1 MAKDSHHTIII
12 KKVQHDDHDEG
23 HGGAWKVAFA
33 DFAIAMMAFFMVLWV
48 MEVATK
54 DERQKVQQYMATYSV
69 FDNMDNVFDISNSP
83 FPVDFAGQASP
94 LENPVKS
101 DFDGNDKLGSA
112 LFQENKSQ
120 GQYKNKDLGKLQGKY
135 LNQQQMEVLADAL
148 NAVAVRLDATNN
160 VMVEVVPQ
168 GLRILIQD
176 DNEHYMFERGSTRIT
191 PFFKGVLDQI
201 SPVLG
206 SIQNRIMIS
215 GHTDNTR
222 YPNNVDYTNWDLSA
236 ERALT
241 ARRVM
246 TANGMK
252 RDQILQLVAMAEQM
266 PVNIEDPMSGQ
277 NRRIEITVLTEQ
289 AAAQIAQLFG
299 RANAK
304 PMPPH
309 LPNSPLAT
317 QPNAAPRPA
326 ANALSSSATTGVP
339 AVMPTANGAAP
350 SAVSAPSAATVTP
363 SAAQPTTLPPA
374 ANRAQSAASVGNPAG
389 KNNVG
394 LPPLLTD
401 QAGNLVRI
409 GVDPIL
415 PEMATLTPDHA
426 KPVGQRSEPT
436 APLKVQ
442 PMKPHAEPVAP
453 APEVLQPVRV
463 EHG

>member
-101 DFDGNDKLGSA
+101 DFDGNDKLGNA

-135 LNQQQMEVLADAL
+135 LNQQQMEVLAEAL

-176 DNEHYMFERGSTRIT
+176 DNEHYMFERGSIRIT
-191 PFFKGVLDQI
+191 PFFKGILDQI

-236 ERALT
+236 ERALA

-304 PMPPH
+304 PMPPYMA
-309 LPNSPLAT
+309 SP
-317 QPNAAPRPA
+317 PNAAPRPA
-326 ANALSSSATTGVP
+326 ANVLSSSAATSVP
-339 AVMPTANGAAP
+339 AVMPSANGAAP
-350 SAVSAPSAATVTP
+350 SANPAPSAVSAP
-363 SAAQPTTLPPA
+363 QPATLPPA
-374 ANRAQSAASVGNPAG
+374 ASRARSAGNAG
-389 KNNVG
+389 KNNAG

-415 PEMATLTPDHA
+415 PGMATLTPDHA
-426 KPVGQRSEPT
+426 KPIGQRSEPT
-436 APLKVQ
+436 APLKALPV
-442 PMKPHAEPVAP
+442 KPQAEPVAP
-453 APEVLQPVRV
+453 APEVLLPVRV

>member
-69 FDNMDNVFDISNSP
+69 FDISNSP

-101 DFDGNDKLGSA
+101 DFDGNDKLGNA

-135 LNQQQMEVLADAL
+135 LNQQQMEVLAEAL

-176 DNEHYMFERGSTRIT
+176 DNEHYMFERGSIRIT
-191 PFFKGVLDQI
+191 PFFKGILDQI

-236 ERALT
+236 ERALA

-304 PMPPH
+304 PMPPYMA
-309 LPNSPLAT
+309 P

-326 ANALSSSATTGVP
+326 ANAVNGIGTVTAP
-339 AVMPTANGAAP
+339 AANGMVP
-350 SAVSAPSAATVTP
+350 SAHSAPAKSVAP
-363 SAAQPTTLPPA
+363 SAAQPATLPPA
-374 ANRAQSAASVGNPAG
+374 ANRARSAASAGNHAG
-389 KNNVG
+389 NNNAG

-401 QAGNLVRI
+401 QSGNLVRI
-409 GVDPIL
+409 GID
-415 PEMATLTPDHA
+415 
-426 KPVGQRSEPT
+426 
-436 APLKVQ
+436 
-442 PMKPHAEPVAP
+442 
-453 APEVLQPVRV
+453 
-463 EHG
+463 

>member
-94 LENPVKS
+94 LENPVQS
-101 DFDGNDKLGSA
+101 NFDGNDKLGNA

-135 LNQQQMEVLADAL
+135 LNQQQMEVLAEAL

-176 DNEHYMFERGSTRIT
+176 DNEHYMFERGSIRIT
-191 PFFKGVLDQI
+191 PFFKGILDQI

-236 ERALT
+236 ERALA

-304 PMPPH
+304 PMPPYMA
-309 LPNSPLAT
+309 P
-317 QPNAAPRPA
+317 QPNAAPRPS
-326 ANALSSSATTGVP
+326 ANAVNGIGTVTAPVASGMVPSANSVP
-339 AVMPTANGAAP
+339 AKSVAP
-350 SAVSAPSAATVTP
+350 SA
-363 SAAQPTTLPPA
+363 
-374 ANRAQSAASVGNPAG
+374 
-389 KNNVG
+389 
-394 LPPLLTD
+394 
-401 QAGNLVRI
+401 
-409 GVDPIL
+409 
-415 PEMATLTPDHA
+415 
-426 KPVGQRSEPT
+426 
-436 APLKVQ
+436 
-442 PMKPHAEPVAP
+442 
-453 APEVLQPVRV
+453 
-463 EHG
+463 

>member
-1 MAKDSHHTIII
+1 
-12 KKVQHDDHDEG
+12 
-23 HGGAWKVAFA
+23 
-33 DFAIAMMAFFMVLWV
+33 
-48 MEVATK
+48 
-54 DERQKVQQYMATYSV
+54 
-69 FDNMDNVFDISNSP
+69 MDNVFDISNSP

-101 DFDGNDKLGSA
+101 DFDGNDKLGNA

-135 LNQQQMEVLADAL
+135 LNQQQMEVLAEAL

-176 DNEHYMFERGSTRIT
+176 DNEHYMFERGSIRIT
-191 PFFKGVLDQI
+191 PFFKGILDQI

-236 ERALT
+236 ERALA

-304 PMPPH
+304 PMPPYMA
-309 LPNSPLAT
+309 P

-326 ANALSSSATTGVP
+326 ANAVNGIGTVTAPAASGMVP
-339 AVMPTANGAAP
+339 STH
-350 SAVSAPSAATVTP
+350 SAPAKSVAP
-363 SAAQPTTLPPA
+363 IAAQPATLPPA
-374 ANRAQSAASVGNPAG
+374 ANRARSAASAGNHIG
-389 KNNVG
+389 KNNAG

-409 GVDPIL
+409 GIDPIL
-415 PEMATLTPDHA
+415 PGMATLTPDHA

-436 APLKVQ
+436 APLKAL
-442 PMKPHAEPVAP
+442 PAKSHTAPVAP
-453 APEVLQPVRV
+453 APEVLLPVRV

>member
-101 DFDGNDKLGSA
+101 DFDGNDKLGNA

-135 LNQQQMEVLADAL
+135 LNQQQMEVLAEAL

-176 DNEHYMFERGSTRIT
+176 DNEHYMFERGSIRIT
-191 PFFKGVLDQI
+191 PFFKGILDQI

-236 ERALT
+236 ERALA

-304 PMPPH
+304 PMPPYMA
-309 LPNSPLAT
+309 P

-326 ANALSSSATTGVP
+326 ANAVNGIGTVTAP
-339 AVMPTANGAAP
+339 AASGMVP
-350 SAVSAPSAATVTP
+350 SAHSAPAKSVAP
-363 SAAQPTTLPPA
+363 SAAQPATLPPA
-374 ANRAQSAASVGNPAG
+374 ASAGNHTG
-389 KNNVG
+389 KNNAG

-401 QAGNLVRI
+401 QSGNLVRI
-409 GVDPIL
+409 GIDPIL
-415 PEMATLTPDHA
+415 PGMATLTPDHA
-426 KPVGQRSEPT
+426 KPVGQRSAPA
-436 APLKVQ
+436 APLKALPV
-442 PMKPHAEPVAP
+442 KPHAAPVAL
-453 APEVLQPVRV
+453 APEVLLPVRV

>member
-94 LENPVKS
+94 LENPVQS
-101 DFDGNDKLGSA
+101 NFDGNDKLGNA

-135 LNQQQMEVLADAL
+135 LNQQQMEVLAEAL

-176 DNEHYMFERGSTRIT
+176 DNEHYMFERGSIRIT
-191 PFFKGVLDQI
+191 PFFKGILDQI

-236 ERALT
+236 ERALA

-304 PMPPH
+304 PMPPYMA
-309 LPNSPLAT
+309 P
-317 QPNAAPRPA
+317 QPNAAPRPS
-326 ANALSSSATTGVP
+326 ANAVNGIGTVTAPATSGMVPSANSVP
-339 AVMPTANGAAP
+339 AKSVE
-350 SAVSAPSAATVTP
+350 P
-363 SAAQPTTLPPA
+363 SAAQPATLPPA
-374 ANRAQSAASVGNPAG
+374 ASAGNPAG
-389 KNNVG
+389 KNNAG

-409 GVDPIL
+409 GIDPIL
-415 PEMATLTPDHA
+415 PGMATLTPDHA

-436 APLKVQ
+436 APLKALPV
-442 PMKPHAEPVAP
+442 KPHGEPVAP
-453 APEVLQPVRV
+453 VPEVLLPVRV

>member
-54 DERQKVQQYMATYSV
+54 DERQQIQQYMATYSV

-101 DFDGNDKLGSA
+101 DFDGNDKLGNA

-135 LNQQQMEVLADAL
+135 LNQQQMEVLAEAL

-176 DNEHYMFERGSTRIT
+176 DNEHYMFERGSIRIT
-191 PFFKGVLDQI
+191 PFFKGILDQI

-236 ERALT
+236 ERALA

-304 PMPPH
+304 PMPPYMA
-309 LPNSPLAT
+309 P

-326 ANALSSSATTGVP
+326 ANAVNGIGTVTAP
-339 AVMPTANGAAP
+339 AASGMVP
-350 SAVSAPSAATVTP
+350 SANSALG
-363 SAAQPTTLPPA
+363 TLPPA
-374 ANRAQSAASVGNPAG
+374 ANRARSVASAGNHTG
-389 KNNVG
+389 NNNAG

-409 GVDPIL
+409 GIDPIL
-415 PEMATLTPDHA
+415 PGMATLTPDHA
-426 KPVGQRSEPT
+426 KPIGQHSEPA
-436 APLKVQ
+436 APLKALPV
-442 PMKPHAEPVAP
+442 KPHVAPVAP
-453 APEVLQPVRV
+453 APEVLLPVRV

>member
-101 DFDGNDKLGSA
+101 DFDGNDKLGNA

-135 LNQQQMEVLADAL
+135 LNQQQMEVLAEAL

-176 DNEHYMFERGSTRIT
+176 DNEHYMFERGSIRIT
-191 PFFKGVLDQI
+191 PFFKGILDQI

-236 ERALT
+236 ERALA

-304 PMPPH
+304 PMPPYMA
-309 LPNSPLAT
+309 P

-326 ANALSSSATTGVP
+326 ANVLSSSAATGVP
-339 AVMPTANGAAP
+339 AVMPAANGAAP
-350 SAVSAPSAATVTP
+350 SANPAPSAVSAP
-363 SAAQPTTLPPA
+363 QPATLPPA
-374 ANRAQSAASVGNPAG
+374 ANRARSAASVGNHAG
-389 KNNVG
+389 KNNAG

-409 GVDPIL
+409 GIDPIL
-415 PEMATLTPDHA
+415 PGMATLTPDHA
-426 KPVGQRSEPT
+426 KPVGQRSEPA
-436 APLKVQ
+436 APLKALPV
-442 PMKPHAEPVAP
+442 KPHAAPIAP
-453 APEVLQPVRV
+453 APEVLLPVRV

>member
-1 MAKDSHHTIII
+1 
-12 KKVQHDDHDEG
+12 
-23 HGGAWKVAFA
+23 
-33 DFAIAMMAFFMVLWV
+33 
-48 MEVATK
+48 
-54 DERQKVQQYMATYSV
+54 
-69 FDNMDNVFDISNSP
+69 DISNSP

-101 DFDGNDKLGSA
+101 DFDGNDKLGNA

-135 LNQQQMEVLADAL
+135 LNQQQMEVLAEAL

-176 DNEHYMFERGSTRIT
+176 DNEHYMFERGSIRIT
-191 PFFKGVLDQI
+191 PFFKGILDQI

-236 ERALT
+236 ERALA

-304 PMPPH
+304 PMPPYMA
-309 LPNSPLAT
+309 P
-317 QPNAAPRPA
+317 QPNAAPRPVDNAVNGIGTVTAPA
-326 ANALSSSATTGVP
+326 ANGMVPSAKSVP
-339 AVMPTANGAAP
+339 AK
-350 SAVSAPSAATVTP
+350 SVTP
-363 SAAQPTTLPPA
+363 SAAQPATLPPA
-374 ANRAQSAASVGNPAG
+374 ANRARSAASVGNHTG
-389 KNNVG
+389 NNNAG

-401 QAGNLVRI
+401 QSGNLVRI
-409 GVDPIL
+409 GIDPIL
-415 PEMATLTPDHA
+415 PGMATLTPDHA
-426 KPVGQRSEPT
+426 KPVGQRSAPT
-436 APLKVQ
+436 APLKALPV
-442 PMKPHAEPVAP
+442 KPHVEPVAP
-453 APEVLQPVRV
+453 APEVLLPVRV

>member
-48 MEVATK
+48 MEVASK

-69 FDNMDNVFDISNSP
+69 FDNMDNVFDITNSP
-83 FPVDFAGQASP
+83 FPIDFGGQASP

-101 DFDGNDKLGSA
+101 DFEGNDKLGSA
-112 LFQENKSQ
+112 LFQENKTL
-120 GQYKNKDLGKLQGKY
+120 GQYKNQELGKLQGKY
-135 LNQQQMEVLADAL
+135 LTQQQMEALANAL
-148 NAVAVRLDATNN
+148 NTVAVRLDATNN
-160 VMVEVVPQ
+160 VRVEVVPQ
-168 GLRILIQD
+168 GLRVLIQD

-191 PFFKGVLDQI
+191 PFFKDILDHI

-222 YPNNVDYTNWDLSA
+222 YPNNVEYTNWDLSA
-236 ERALT
+236 ERALA
-241 ARRVM
+241 ARRAM

-304 PMPPH
+304 PMPPYI
-309 LPNSPLAT
+309 AT
-317 QPNAAPRPA
+317 QPNAAPRPVETSVIGAGSTTTPALMAIPSVAPPLNSITPPLA
-326 ANALSSSATTGVP
+326 AGVTTHATLPVSTL
-339 AVMPTANGAAP
+339 
-350 SAVSAPSAATVTP
+350 SAVNRTVQRSSKAAM
-363 SAAQPTTLPPA
+363 
-374 ANRAQSAASVGNPAG
+374 
-389 KNNVG
+389 
-394 LPPLLTD
+394 LPPLLID
-401 QAGNLVRI
+401 QAGNQVRI

-415 PEMATLTPDHA
+415 PGMATLTPDHTVQAVRSA
-426 KPVGQRSEPT
+426 KPEALLKATSEPSYI
-436 APLKVQ
+436 Q
-442 PMKPHAEPVAP
+442 PSVVMSGDT
-453 APEVLQPVRV
+453 

>member
-101 DFDGNDKLGSA
+101 DFDGNDKLGNA

-135 LNQQQMEVLADAL
+135 LNQQQMEVLAEAL

-176 DNEHYMFERGSTRIT
+176 DNEHYMFERGSIRIT
-191 PFFKGVLDQI
+191 PFFKGILDQI

-236 ERALT
+236 ERALA

-304 PMPPH
+304 PMPPYMA
-309 LPNSPLAT
+309 P

-326 ANALSSSATTGVP
+326 ANAVNGIGTVTAPAASGMVP
-339 AVMPTANGAAP
+339 STH
-350 SAVSAPSAATVTP
+350 SAPAKSAAP
-363 SAAQPTTLPPA
+363 SAAQPATLPPA
-374 ANRAQSAASVGNPAG
+374 ASAGNHTG
-389 KNNVG
+389 KNNAG

-401 QAGNLVRI
+401 QSGNLVRI
-409 GVDPIL
+409 GIDPIL
-415 PEMATLTPDHA
+415 PGMATLTPDHA
-426 KPVGQRSEPT
+426 KPVGQRRAPA
-436 APLKVQ
+436 APLKALPV
-442 PMKPHAEPVAP
+442 KPHAAPIAP
-453 APEVLQPVRV
+453 APEVLLPVRV

>member
-1 MAKDSHHTIII
+1 
-12 KKVQHDDHDEG
+12 
-23 HGGAWKVAFA
+23 
-33 DFAIAMMAFFMVLWV
+33 
-48 MEVATK
+48 
-54 DERQKVQQYMATYSV
+54 
-69 FDNMDNVFDISNSP
+69 MDNVFDISNSP

-101 DFDGNDKLGSA
+101 DFDGNDKLGNA

-135 LNQQQMEVLADAL
+135 LNQQQMEVLAEAL

-176 DNEHYMFERGSTRIT
+176 DNEHYMFERGSIRIT
-191 PFFKGVLDQI
+191 PFFKGILDQI

-236 ERALT
+236 ERALA

-304 PMPPH
+304 PMPPYMA
-309 LPNSPLAT
+309 P

-326 ANALSSSATTGVP
+326 ANAVNGIGTVTAP
-339 AVMPTANGAAP
+339 AANGMVP
-350 SAVSAPSAATVTP
+350 SAHSAPAKLVAP
-363 SAAQPTTLPPA
+363 SAAQPATLPPA
-374 ANRAQSAASVGNPAG
+374 ASVGNHAG
-389 KNNVG
+389 KNNAG

-401 QAGNLVRI
+401 QSGNLVRI
-409 GVDPIL
+409 GIDPIL
-415 PEMATLTPDHA
+415 PGMVTLTPDHA
-426 KPVGQRSEPT
+426 KPVGQRSAPA
-436 APLKVQ
+436 APLKASPV
-442 PMKPHAEPVAP
+442 KPHAAPIAP
-453 APEVLQPVRV
+453 APEVLLPVRV

>member
-101 DFDGNDKLGSA
+101 DFDGNDKLGNA

-135 LNQQQMEVLADAL
+135 LNQQQMEVLAEAL

-176 DNEHYMFERGSTRIT
+176 DNEHYMFERGSIRIT
-191 PFFKGVLDQI
+191 PFFKGILDQI

-236 ERALT
+236 ERALA

-304 PMPPH
+304 PMPPYMA
-309 LPNSPLAT
+309 P

-326 ANALSSSATTGVP
+326 ANAVNGIGTVTAP
-339 AVMPTANGAAP
+339 AANGMVPSAHSAPAKSVAP
-350 SAVSAPSAATVTP
+350 STALPA
-363 SAAQPTTLPPA
+363 TLPPA
-374 ANRAQSAASVGNPAG
+374 ANRARSAASAGNHIG
-389 KNNVG
+389 KNNAG

-409 GVDPIL
+409 GIDPIL
-415 PEMATLTPDHA
+415 PGMATLTPDHA
-426 KPVGQRSEPT
+426 KPVGQRSAPA
-436 APLKVQ
+436 APLKALPV
-442 PMKPHAEPVAP
+442 KPHTAPVAP
-453 APEVLQPVRV
+453 APEVLLPVRV

>member
-101 DFDGNDKLGSA
+101 DFDGNDKLGNA

-135 LNQQQMEVLADAL
+135 LNQQQMEVLAEAL

-176 DNEHYMFERGSTRIT
+176 DNEHYMFERGSIRIT
-191 PFFKGVLDQI
+191 PFFKGILDQI

-236 ERALT
+236 ERALA

-304 PMPPH
+304 PMPPYMA
-309 LPNSPLAT
+309 P
-317 QPNAAPRPA
+317 QPNAAPRPS
-326 ANALSSSATTGVP
+326 ANAVNGLGTVTAPATSGMV
-339 AVMPTANGAAP
+339 P
-350 SAVSAPSAATVTP
+350 SAHSAPTKPAAP
-363 SAAQPTTLPPA
+363 SAAQPATLPPA
-374 ANRAQSAASVGNPAG
+374 ASAGNHTG
-389 KNNVG
+389 KNNAG

-409 GVDPIL
+409 GIDPIL
-415 PEMATLTPDHA
+415 PGMATLTPDHA
-426 KPVGQRSEPT
+426 KPVGQRSEPA
-436 APLKVQ
+436 APLKALPV
-442 PMKPHAEPVAP
+442 KPHAAPIAP
-453 APEVLQPVRV
+453 APEVLLPVRV

>member
-101 DFDGNDKLGSA
+101 DFDGNDKLGNA

-135 LNQQQMEVLADAL
+135 LNQQQMEVLAEAL

-176 DNEHYMFERGSTRIT
+176 DNEHYMFERGSIRIT
-191 PFFKGVLDQI
+191 PFFKGILDQI

-236 ERALT
+236 ERALA

-304 PMPPH
+304 PMPPYMA
-309 LPNSPLAT
+309 P

-326 ANALSSSATTGVP
+326 ANAVNGIGTVTAP
-339 AVMPTANGAAP
+339 AANGMVP
-350 SAVSAPSAATVTP
+350 SANSVPSKSVAP
-363 SAAQPTTLPPA
+363 SAAQPAT
-374 ANRAQSAASVGNPAG
+374 
-389 KNNVG
+389 

-401 QAGNLVRI
+401 QSGNLVRI
-409 GVDPIL
+409 GIDPIL
-415 PEMATLTPDHA
+415 PGMATLTPDHA
-426 KPVGQRSEPT
+426 KPVGQRSAPA
-436 APLKVQ
+436 APLKALPV
-442 PMKPHAEPVAP
+442 KPHTAPIAP
-453 APEVLQPVRV
+453 APELLLPVRV

>member
-94 LENPVKS
+94 LENPVQS
-101 DFDGNDKLGSA
+101 NFDGNDKLGNA

-135 LNQQQMEVLADAL
+135 LNQQQMEVLAEAL

-176 DNEHYMFERGSTRIT
+176 DNEHYMFERGSIRIT
-191 PFFKGVLDQI
+191 PFFKGILDQI

-236 ERALT
+236 ERALA

-309 LPNSPLAT
+309 IVTSPLAP

-326 ANALSSSATTGVP
+326 ANAVNGIGTVTAP
-339 AVMPTANGAAP
+339 AANGMVP
-350 SAVSAPSAATVTP
+350 SAHSAPAKSVAP
-363 SAAQPTTLPPA
+363 SAAQPATLPPA
-374 ANRAQSAASVGNPAG
+374 ASAGNHTG
-389 KNNVG
+389 KNNAG

-409 GVDPIL
+409 GIDPIL
-415 PEMATLTPDHA
+415 PGMATLTPDHA
-426 KPVGQRSEPT
+426 KPVGQRSEPA
-436 APLKVQ
+436 APLKALPV
-442 PMKPHAEPVAP
+442 KPQAEPVAP
-453 APEVLQPVRV
+453 VPEVLLPVRV

>member
-69 FDNMDNVFDISNSP
+69 FDNMDNVFDITNSP

-101 DFDGNDKLGSA
+101 DFDGNDKLGTA
-112 LFQENKSQ
+112 LYQENKAP
-120 GQYKNKDLGKLQGKY
+120 GQHKNKELGKLQGKY
-135 LNQQQMEVLADAL
+135 LTQQQMEVLAEAL
-148 NAVAVRLDATNN
+148 NAVAVRLNATNN

-191 PFFKGVLDQI
+191 PFFKGILDQI

-236 ERALT
+236 ERALA

-246 TANGMK
+246 TANGMQ

-266 PVNIEDPMSGQ
+266 PVNVEDPMSGQ

-304 PMPPH
+304 P
-309 LPNSPLAT
+309 LPAQTPVA
-317 QPNAAPRPA
+317 PNAAPRPA
-326 ANALSSSATTGVP
+326 SATATSQSAPIPPAALSSPASANVPHQPVTSSAPMAAATPVGVADNATGH
-339 AVMPTANGAAP
+339 NGAQ
-350 SAVSAPSAATVTP
+350 SVSHAVAEAAE
-363 SAAQPTTLPPA
+363 AA
-374 ANRAQSAASVGNPAG
+374 
-389 KNNVG
+389 

-401 QAGNLVRI
+401 QRGHVVRI

-415 PEMATLTPDHA
+415 PGMATLTPDPA
-426 KPVGQRSEPT
+426 VSVPRVSEPAASQRKVLSAPSNPAQTAVTPIRVGQ
-436 APLKVQ
+436 Q
-442 PMKPHAEPVAP
+442 
-453 APEVLQPVRV
+453 
-463 EHG
+463 G

>member
-1 MAKDSHHTIII
+1 
-12 KKVQHDDHDEG
+12 
-23 HGGAWKVAFA
+23 
-33 DFAIAMMAFFMVLWV
+33 
-48 MEVATK
+48 
-54 DERQKVQQYMATYSV
+54 
-69 FDNMDNVFDISNSP
+69 MDNVFDISNSP

-101 DFDGNDKLGSA
+101 DFDGNDKLGNA

-135 LNQQQMEVLADAL
+135 LNQQQMEVLAEAL

-176 DNEHYMFERGSTRIT
+176 DNEHYMFERGSIRIT
-191 PFFKGVLDQI
+191 PFFKGILDQI

-236 ERALT
+236 ERALA

-304 PMPPH
+304 PMPPYMD
-309 LPNSPLAT
+309 P

-326 ANALSSSATTGVP
+326 ANAVNGIGTVTAP
-339 AVMPTANGAAP
+339 AANGMVP
-350 SAVSAPSAATVTP
+350 SANSVPSNSVAP
-363 SAAQPTTLPPA
+363 SAAQPATLPPE
-374 ANRAQSAASVGNPAG
+374 ANRARSAASVGNHAG
-389 KNNVG
+389 NNNAG

-401 QAGNLVRI
+401 QSGNLVRI
-409 GVDPIL
+409 GIDPIL
-415 PEMATLTPDHA
+415 PGMATLTPDHA
-426 KPVGQRSEPT
+426 KPIGQRSEPT
-436 APLKVQ
+436 APLKALPV
-442 PMKPHAEPVAP
+442 KPHTAPVAP
-453 APEVLQPVRV
+453 APEVLLPVRV

>member
-54 DERQKVQQYMATYSV
+54 DERQQIQQYMATYSV

-101 DFDGNDKLGSA
+101 DFDGNDKLGNA

-135 LNQQQMEVLADAL
+135 LNQQQMEVLAEAL

-176 DNEHYMFERGSTRIT
+176 DNEHYMFERGSIRIT
-191 PFFKGVLDQI
+191 PFFKGILDQI

-236 ERALT
+236 ERALA

-304 PMPPH
+304 PMPPYM
-309 LPNSPLAT
+309 A
-317 QPNAAPRPA
+317 PA
-326 ANALSSSATTGVP
+326 ASGMV
-339 AVMPTANGAAP
+339 P
-350 SAVSAPSAATVTP
+350 SAHSAPAKPAAP
-363 SAAQPTTLPPA
+363 SAAQPATLPPA
-374 ANRAQSAASVGNPAG
+374 ANRTRSAASAGNHTG
-389 KNNVG
+389 KNNAG

-415 PEMATLTPDHA
+415 PGMATLTPDHA

-436 APLKVQ
+436 APLKALPV
-442 PMKPHAEPVAP
+442 KPHAEPVAP
-453 APEVLQPVRV
+453 APEVLLPVRV

>member
-1 MAKDSHHTIII
+1 
-12 KKVQHDDHDEG
+12 
-23 HGGAWKVAFA
+23 
-33 DFAIAMMAFFMVLWV
+33 
-48 MEVATK
+48 
-54 DERQKVQQYMATYSV
+54 
-69 FDNMDNVFDISNSP
+69 MDNVFDISNSP

-101 DFDGNDKLGSA
+101 DFDGNDKLGNA

-135 LNQQQMEVLADAL
+135 LNQQQMEVLAEAL

-176 DNEHYMFERGSTRIT
+176 DNEHYMFERGSIRIT
-191 PFFKGVLDQI
+191 PFFKGILDQI

-236 ERALT
+236 ERALA

-304 PMPPH
+304 PMPPYMA
-309 LPNSPLAT
+309 P

-326 ANALSSSATTGVP
+326 ANAVNGIGTVTAP
-339 AVMPTANGAAP
+339 AANGMVP
-350 SAVSAPSAATVTP
+350 STNSVPVKSVAP
-363 SAAQPTTLPPA
+363 SAAQPDTLPPS
-374 ANRAQSAASVGNPAG
+374 ANRARSAASAGNHTG
-389 KNNVG
+389 KNNAG

-401 QAGNLVRI
+401 QSGNLVRI
-409 GVDPIL
+409 GIDPIL
-415 PEMATLTPDHA
+415 PGMATLTPDHA
-426 KPVGQRSEPT
+426 KPVGQRSAPA
-436 APLKVQ
+436 APLKALPV
-442 PMKPHAEPVAP
+442 KPHAAPVAP
-453 APEVLQPVRV
+453 APEVLLPVRV

>member
-94 LENPVKS
+94 LENPVQS
-101 DFDGNDKLGSA
+101 NFDGNDKLGNA

-135 LNQQQMEVLADAL
+135 LNQQQMEVLAEAL

-176 DNEHYMFERGSTRIT
+176 DNEHYMFERGSIRIT
-191 PFFKGVLDQI
+191 PFFKGILDQI

-236 ERALT
+236 ERALA

-304 PMPPH
+304 PMPPYMA
-309 LPNSPLAT
+309 P

-326 ANALSSSATTGVP
+326 ANAVNGIGTVTA
-339 AVMPTANGAAP
+339 PTANGMVP
-350 SAVSAPSAATVTP
+350 SAHSAPAKSVAP
-363 SAAQPTTLPPA
+363 SAAQPATLPPA
-374 ANRAQSAASVGNPAG
+374 ASSG
-389 KNNVG
+389 KNNAG

-409 GVDPIL
+409 GIDPIL
-415 PEMATLTPDHA
+415 PGMATLTPDHA
-426 KPVGQRSEPT
+426 KPVGQRSAPA
-436 APLKVQ
+436 APLKALPV
-442 PMKPHAEPVAP
+442 KPHAAPVAP
-453 APEVLQPVRV
+453 APEVLLPVRV

>member
-101 DFDGNDKLGSA
+101 DFDGNDKLGNA

-135 LNQQQMEVLADAL
+135 LNQQQMEVLAEAL

-176 DNEHYMFERGSTRIT
+176 DNEHYMFERGSIRIT
-191 PFFKGVLDQI
+191 PFFKGILDQI

-236 ERALT
+236 ERALA

-304 PMPPH
+304 PMPPYMA
-309 LPNSPLAT
+309 P

-326 ANALSSSATTGVP
+326 ANAVNGIGTVTAP
-339 AVMPTANGAAP
+339 AANVMVP
-350 SAVSAPSAATVTP
+350 SAHSAPAKSVAP
-363 SAAQPTTLPPA
+363 SAAQPATLPPA
-374 ANRAQSAASVGNPAG
+374 ASRARSAGNAG
-389 KNNVG
+389 KNNAG

-415 PEMATLTPDHA
+415 PGMATLTPDHA
-426 KPVGQRSEPT
+426 KPVRARSAPT
-436 APLKVQ
+436 APLKVL
-442 PMKPHAEPVAP
+442 PMKPHAEPVAAEP
-453 APEVLQPVRV
+453 QVLPPVRV

>member
-12 KKVQHDDHDEG
+12 KRVQHDEHDEG

-48 MEVATK
+48 MEVASK
-54 DERQKVQQYMATYSV
+54 DERQEVQQYMATYSV
-69 FDNMDNVFDISNSP
+69 FENMDNVFDITNSP
-83 FPVDFAGQASP
+83 FPVDFGGQASP
-94 LENPVKS
+94 MENPINS
-101 DFDGNDKLGSA
+101 DFHGNDKLGSS
-112 LFQENKSQ
+112 LFQENKTPVQ
-120 GQYKNKDLGKLQGKY
+120 HKNQSLGKLQGKY
-135 LNQQQMEVLADAL
+135 LTLQQMEVLAKAL
-148 NAVAVRLDATNN
+148 NTVAVRLDATNN
-160 VMVEVVPQ
+160 VTVEVVPQ
-168 GLRILIQD
+168 GLRVLIQD

-191 PFFKGVLDQI
+191 PFFKDVLDQI

-236 ERALT
+236 ERALA

-304 PMPPH
+304 PMSPH
-309 LPNSPLAT
+309 IVT
-317 QPNAAPRPA
+317 QPNAELHPAATSTSHGGTTSTPAIIPTPNTAVPISVLAPLSIQPA
-326 ANALSSSATTGVP
+326 ANSASSASSKAGLLSSF
-339 AVMPTANGAAP
+339 
-350 SAVSAPSAATVTP
+350 
-363 SAAQPTTLPPA
+363 
-374 ANRAQSAASVGNPAG
+374 
-389 KNNVG
+389 
-394 LPPLLTD
+394 TD

-415 PEMATLTPDHA
+415 PSMATLTEDH
-426 KPVGQRSEPT
+426 
-436 APLKVQ
+436 
-442 PMKPHAEPVAP
+442 
-453 APEVLQPVRV
+453 
-463 EHG
+463 HG

>member
-101 DFDGNDKLGSA
+101 DFDGNDKLGNA

-135 LNQQQMEVLADAL
+135 LNQQQMEVLAEAL

-176 DNEHYMFERGSTRIT
+176 DNEHYMFERGSIRIT
-191 PFFKGVLDQI
+191 PFFKGILDQI

-236 ERALT
+236 ERALA

-304 PMPPH
+304 PMPPYMA
-309 LPNSPLAT
+309 P
-317 QPNAAPRPA
+317 QPNAAPRPS
-326 ANALSSSATTGVP
+326 ANAVNGIGTVTAPAASGMVPSAHSAP
-339 AVMPTANGAAP
+339 AKSVAP
-350 SAVSAPSAATVTP
+350 SAP
-363 SAAQPTTLPPA
+363 QPATLPPA
-374 ANRAQSAASVGNPAG
+374 ASRARSAGNAG
-389 KNNVG
+389 KNNAG

-409 GVDPIL
+409 GIDPIL
-415 PEMATLTPDHA
+415 PGMATLTPDHA
-426 KPVGQRSEPT
+426 KPVGQRSEPA
-436 APLKVQ
+436 APLKAL
-442 PMKPHAEPVAP
+442 PLKPYAEPVAP
-453 APEVLQPVRV
+453 APEVLLPVRV

>member
-101 DFDGNDKLGSA
+101 DFDGNDKLGNA

-135 LNQQQMEVLADAL
+135 LNQQQMEVLAEAL

-176 DNEHYMFERGSTRIT
+176 DNEHYMFERGSIRIT
-191 PFFKGVLDQI
+191 PFFKGILDQI

-236 ERALT
+236 ERALA

-304 PMPPH
+304 PMPPYMA
-309 LPNSPLAT
+309 P

-326 ANALSSSATTGVP
+326 ANA
-339 AVMPTANGAAP
+339 NGIG
-350 SAVSAPSAATVTP
+350 TVTAPAASGMVP
-363 SAAQPTTLPPA
+363 SAAQPDTLPPS
-374 ANRAQSAASVGNPAG
+374 ANRARSAASAGNHTG
-389 KNNVG
+389 KNNAG

-409 GVDPIL
+409 GIDPIL
-415 PEMATLTPDHA
+415 PGMATLTPDHA
-426 KPVGQRSEPT
+426 KPVGQRSEPA
-436 APLKVQ
+436 APLKALPV
-442 PMKPHAEPVAP
+442 KPHAAPIAP
-453 APEVLQPVRV
+453 APEVLLPARV